1 MRSARCCRWHRGGL
15 GFRSSLFTL
24 KSMAHRCQ
32 TALELEICPKNLR
45 DLSIVKSAG
54 RQIGR
59 FQQPW
64 ACREGPRYSTLLL
77 RTLMGELRHAS
88 GRGTRWRS
96 VFSNL
101 FPYWKKNPRVVAAYM
116 VRYQALSRQDYSP
129 FLSRGLATL
138 VSRVSFCVECREAIF
153 NMGLD
158 HSKWRLKPQLI
169 WG

>member
-1 MRSARCCRWHRGGL
+1 MIFTFGSIQKVGQPVRCARCSRWHRGGL

-54 RQIGR
+54 RQTGR

-77 RTLMGELRHAS
+77 RPLMGELRHAS
-88 GRGTRWRS
+88 GRGTRWRI

-101 FPYWKKNPRVVAAYM
+101 FPYWKKPR
-116 VRYQALSRQDYSP
+116 
-129 FLSRGLATL
+129 RGVKLTKATLRPLATL
-138 VSRVSFCVECREAIF
+138 
-153 NMGLD
+153 NMED
-158 HSKWRLKPQLI
+158 SVF
-169 WG
+169 

>member
-1 MRSARCCRWHRGGL
+1 MRCARCCRWHRGGL
-15 GFRSSLFTL
+15 GFRSSLFTP
-24 KSMAHRCQ
+24 KSIAHRCQ

-54 RQIGR
+54 RQTGR

-101 FPYWKKNPRVVAAYM
+101 FLYEKNTPRGVL
-116 VRYQALSRQDYSP
+116 RRSLSNNQRRLTQMASL
-129 FLSRGLATL
+129 FEKIKRS
-138 VSRVSFCVECREAIF
+138 ERE
-153 NMGLD
+153 
-158 HSKWRLKPQLI
+158 
-169 WG
+169 

>member
-1 MRSARCCRWHRGGL
+1 MIFTFGSIQTVEQPVRCARCCRWHRGGL

-54 RQIGR
+54 RQTGR

-77 RTLMGELRHAS
+77 RTLMGELRHV
-88 GRGTRWRS
+88 GRNAPTSIFAKAHMGQIPLRGLIMHYGGKSSLSTTTLTLPARPRCH
-96 VFSNL
+96 L
-101 FPYWKKNPRVVAAYM
+101 F
-116 VRYQALSRQDYSP
+116 
-129 FLSRGLATL
+129 SRGARRRCSG
-138 VSRVSFCVECREAIF
+138 SRF
-153 NMGLD
+153 
-158 HSKWRLKPQLI
+158 
-169 WG
+169 